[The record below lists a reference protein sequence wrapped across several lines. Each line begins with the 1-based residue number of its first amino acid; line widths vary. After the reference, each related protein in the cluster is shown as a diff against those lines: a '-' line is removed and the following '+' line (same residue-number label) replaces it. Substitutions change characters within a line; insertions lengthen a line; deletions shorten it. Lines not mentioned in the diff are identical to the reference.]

1 MKALIMAGVLL
12 LALPAGAA
20 AYYCGTSLITEGERI
35 EVVLA
40 KCGQPFAW
48 RQGGQPFYLLAPAP
62 AGRSPHHRPLGR
74 SFALPYAADPGD
86 TETLTYN
93 CGEGT
98 LIHVFSFW
106 NGRLTRIETAGHGFG
121 PRNCP

>member
-1 MKALIMAGVLL
+1 MKALILAGVLV
-12 LALPAGAA
+12 LALPACAA
-20 AYYCGTSLITEGERI
+20 AYYCGTSLISEGELI

-40 KCGQPFAW
+40 KCGEPFAW

-62 AGRSPHHRPLGR
+62 AGRPHSHRPRGR
-74 SFALPYAADPGD
+74 TFALPYAAVPAD

-98 LIHVFSFW
+98 LIHIFTFW
-106 NGRLTRIETAGHGFG
+106 NGRLTRIETGGFGFG
-121 PRNCP
+121 PRTCP